1 MSTRDEIVAIAD
13 GLIRS
18 RGYNAFSYGGISTK
32 LDIRPAA
39 IHYHFPAKTD
49 LGLEVVRQELL
60 RLKGVECGGEQLKRL
75 FATFFRSSRQGQICL
90 MGSLTPDFATFDPA
104 MQEAVREM
112 CGTIA
117 ERFARGLAQERQEGR
132 MRFEGTAEDRALLV
146 VSALLSSLL
155 LSRVLGKE
163 VFVRMADQLLRDL
176 GAEWRVAD
184 IEYL

>member
-1 MSTRDEIVAIAD
+1 MSTRDEIVSIAD

-32 LDIRPAA
+32 LELRPAA

-60 RLKGVECGGEQLKRL
+60 RLKALEPGGEHLKAL
-75 FATFFRSSRQGQICL
+75 FATFLRSSRQGQICL
-90 MGSLTPDFATFDPA
+90 MGSLMPDFATFDPA

-112 CGTIA
+112 SGTIL
-117 ERFARGLAQERQEGR
+117 EWIARGLEEEREQGR
-132 MRFEGTAEDRALLV
+132 LRFEGKAEDRALLV

-155 LSRVLGKE
+155 LSRVLGKDI
-163 VFVRMADQLLRDL
+163 FVRMADQLLSDL
-176 GAEWRVAD
+176 GARWRVAGL
-184 IEYL
+184 E